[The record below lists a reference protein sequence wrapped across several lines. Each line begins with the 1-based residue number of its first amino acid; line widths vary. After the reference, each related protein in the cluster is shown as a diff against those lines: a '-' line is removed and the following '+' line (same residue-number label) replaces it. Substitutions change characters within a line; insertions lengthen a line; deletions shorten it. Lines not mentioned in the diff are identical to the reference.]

1 MIPHSARLCLL
12 ALAAFFGF
20 SATPWPALAIS
31 CDFTLTDLEFGVYD
45 QVSGAPTDS
54 TASLTV
60 TCLRAKKEPAQVRY
74 NLSLGPSGT
83 GSMNPRGML
92 GPNPTPLFYNIFSDT
107 TRTQIWGN
115 GSAGSSV
122 MTGHI
127 RPIRKD
133 GTGSL
138 THIFYGRIFPLQPVL
153 PGSYADSITL
163 TIEF

>member
-83 GSMNPRGML
+83 GSSSTISSR
-92 GPNPTPLFYNIFSDT
+92 TPP
-107 TRTQIWGN
+107 
-115 GSAGSSV
+115 
-122 MTGHI
+122 GH
-127 RPIRKD
+127 RSGATVAPAA
-133 GTGSL
+133 
-138 THIFYGRIFPLQPVL
+138 V
-153 PGSYADSITL
+153 
-163 TIEF
+163 